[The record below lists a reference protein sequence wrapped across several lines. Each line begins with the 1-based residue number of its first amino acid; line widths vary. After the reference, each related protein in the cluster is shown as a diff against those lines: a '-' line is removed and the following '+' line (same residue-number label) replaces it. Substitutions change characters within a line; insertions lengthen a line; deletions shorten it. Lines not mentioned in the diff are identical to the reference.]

1 MYTLIGSLKT
11 RGFRVLW
18 CLEELQVEY
27 QHIAAMP
34 HSDEANKRNPS
45 GKVPALLVGDDV
57 ILDSVA
63 ICQFLA
69 DRHNKLT
76 HKAGTIERG
85 KQDSWT
91 QFALDD
97 VESPLWTHAKHSF
110 FLPKE
115 LALADIVHSTKHEFD
130 RAMEI
135 LQTRL
140 GDRQFVTGD
149 TFTIPDI
156 ILTHCANWAR
166 KIPKWQ
172 IPQGPVQD
180 YFERIRTRP
189 AYLKTMELRKAEQGE
204 PH

>member
-11 RGFRVLW
+11 RSFRVLW

-27 QHIAAMP
+27 QHIGALP
-34 HSDEANKRNPS
+34 HSDEAKQRNPS
-45 GKVPALLVGDDV
+45 GKVPALLVDDDV

-69 DRHNKLT
+69 DKHGKLT

-115 LALADIVHSTKHEFD
+115 LAVSDIAKSTKYEFD
-130 RAMEI
+130 RAMKVLE
-135 LQTRL
+135 TRL
-140 GDRQFVTGD
+140 GEQQFVTGD
-149 TFTIPDI
+149 TFTVPDI
-156 ILTHCANWAR
+156 ILTHCANWAQN
-166 KIPKWQ
+166 IPKWDF
-172 IPQGPVQD
+172 PKGPVLD
-180 YFERIRTRP
+180 YIERNRQRP
-189 AYLKTMELRKAEQGE
+189 AYLKAMELRQAEQGE

>member
-1 MYTLIGSLKT
+1 MYTLVGILKT
-11 RGFRVLW
+11 RAFRVLW

-27 QHIAAMP
+27 QHIAAIP
-34 HSDEANKRNPS
+34 HSDEVSKLNPS

-69 DRHNKLT
+69 DRHGQLT
-76 HKAGTIERG
+76 HKAGTIARG
-85 KQDSWT
+85 QQDSWT

-115 LALADIVHSTKHEFD
+115 LAIADIARATKHEFD
-130 RAMEI
+130 RAMKI
-135 LQTRL
+135 LETRL
-140 GDRQFVTGD
+140 GDREFVTGD

-156 ILTHCANWAR
+156 ILTHCANWAQN
-166 KIPKWQ
+166 IPKWD
-172 IPQGPVQD
+172 IPKGPVRD
-180 YFERIRTRP
+180 YVERNRTRA
-189 AYLKTMELRKAEQGE
+189 AYLKTMELREAE
-204 PH
+204 

>member
-18 CLEELQVEY
+18 CLEELELEY
-27 QHIAAMP
+27 EHIPAMP
-34 HSDEANKRNPS
+34 RSEEIAKHNPS

-69 DRHNKLT
+69 DKHGALT
-76 HKAGTIERG
+76 HKAGTIERA

-91 QFALDD
+91 QFVLDD
-97 VESPLWTHAKHSF
+97 IESALWTHAKHSF

-115 LALADIVHSTKHEFD
+115 LAVADIARATKHEFD
-130 RAMEI
+130 RAMGVLE
-135 LQTRL
+135 TRL
-140 GDRQFVTGD
+140 GSQEYVTGD

-156 ILTHCANWAR
+156 ILCHCANWAQN
-166 KIPKWQ
+166 IPKWE
-172 IPQGPVQD
+172 IPKGPVLD
-180 YFERIRTRP
+180 YIERLRTRP
-189 AYLKTMELRKAEQGE
+189 AYLKTMELRNAEQGE

>member
-11 RGFRVLW
+11 RSFRVLW
-18 CLEELQVEY
+18 CLEELEVEY
-27 QHIAAMP
+27 NHIAALP
-34 HSDEANKRNPS
+34 HSDEVAKLNPS
-45 GKVPALLVGDDV
+45 GKVPALLVGDEV

-69 DRHNKLT
+69 DKHGQLT
-76 HKAGTIERG
+76 YKAGTIKRG
-85 KQDSWT
+85 QQDSWT
-91 QFALDD
+91 QFALDE

-140 GDRQFVTGD
+140 GDQQFVTGD
-149 TFTIPDI
+149 IFTIPDI
-156 ILTHCANWAR
+156 ILTHCANWAQN
-166 KIPKWQ
+166 IPKWD
-172 IPQGPVQD
+172 IPKGPVLD
-180 YFERIRTRP
+180 YIERNRSRP
-189 AYLKTMELRKAEQGE
+189 AYLKTMQLREAEKGE